1 MERRAYDAP
10 LDPALAVSR
19 LLARLGLFLL
29 VVFAPFLAM
38 ISRRGVAI
46 IVPIATVLLIIAAAL
61 DGRLGGALRRFGGLI
76 VAPHSVALLVLIV
89 WSAVTILWT
98 PQPGVAAGRL
108 PSILLTYLLFVAAT
122 ACVKDLVRLS
132 DVNLIPIGVSL
143 AALALAFEFLPG
155 SPLHRVIDLDIDGT
169 ESQRA
174 AMLLALLVWPA
185 VGSLL
190 WKNRMLQALALGL
203 VTILALWLVRNLLVF
218 SAFIA
223 GTLAFLLAMWRPRMA
238 PLVVGG
244 VSLVLLAFAPLAGWL
259 MARYGGFLL
268 PREGDALVGVWRDV
282 TYALPSHLLAGFG
295 FDASSA
301 LARGA
306 NGELLSSPRNAA
318 LQIWLELGLVGVI
331 FASATIAL
339 TYFATSRIVEKHR
352 PAVLAVFASASVMMY
367 SGLAAWQTWW
377 LTTLGLT
384 SISLTFVSRLAA
396 RPTSNSRER

>member
-1 MERRAYDAP
+1 MERRAQDAP
-10 LDPALAVSR
+10 LDPALAVSK

-46 IVPIATVLLIIAAAL
+46 IIPIATVLLIIAAGL
-61 DGRLGGALRRFGGLI
+61 DGRLGAALRRFGRLI
-76 VAPHSVALLVLIV
+76 AAPHSIAVLLLIA
-89 WSAVTILWT
+89 WAAVSILWT
-98 PQPGVAAGRL
+98 PLPGTAAGRL
-108 PSILLTYLLFVAAT
+108 PSVLLTYLLFVAAT

-143 AALALAFEFLPG
+143 AALALAFEFLPQ
-155 SPLHRVIDLDIDGT
+155 SPINRLIDLDMDAT

-190 WKNRMLQALALGL
+190 WKNRMWQALVLGT
-203 VTILALWLVRNLLVF
+203 VTILALWLVRNLVVF

-223 GTLAFLLAMWRPRMA
+223 GTLAFLLAMWRPRLA
-238 PLVVGG
+238 PLAIGG
-244 VSLVLLAFAPLAGWL
+244 ASLIMLAFAPLAGWL

-301 LARGA
+301 LARGV

-318 LQIWLELGLVGVI
+318 LQIWLEFGLVGVVL
-331 FASATIAL
+331 ASAAIGL
-339 TYFATSRIVEKHR
+339 TYLATTRVVEKHR

-396 RPTSNSRER
+396 RSTSYAHEP